1 MFIKKSL
8 LAVGLIAALAFA
20 APLNWPVSA
29 IAQEK
34 KPKPQILFTNVN
46 VFDGTSDTLAK
57 GMSVLVEGNLIKKIG
72 KGKIKADGAKVIDGG
87 GRTLMPG
94 LIDSHAHFNM
104 NGANLAHLEGMRWD
118 EIGASA
124 AAQAQDWLADGFTTV
139 RGMGGTATGLKKTID
154 SGLLDGPRIYPSG
167 SYISQTSGHGDITL
181 VSQNVDPS
189 RSNLVNLGITQL
201 ADGPDAVR
209 AAVRRNFADGASQ
222 IKIMVG
228 GGISSE
234 KGPLFASQYTDAE
247 IRAAVEEAAT
257 RDTYVAVHVY
267 QDAHIRRALELGVM
281 SIDHGQFISEDT
293 AVLLKE
299 KGAFIAPFT
308 AGITKEAFQHPAYS
322 VPGTPQYI
330 KGKEFQRDSENF
342 VEIIKKVQPK
352 LVMAV
357 DIVFLT
363 GTAARSARD
372 FEKFAFARFFGNP
385 QALRSMTSVPGE
397 LAALTGRNN
406 PYPGKLG
413 VIEEGAL
420 ADILVVDGNPL
431 DDITV
436 LGANP
441 KYLDAE
447 PRERGIETIRVIM
460 KDGQIYK
467 NTL

>member
-1 MFIKKSL
+1 MFIRKSL
-8 LAVGLIAALAFA
+8 LAVSLTAAISFSASA
-20 APLNWPVSA
+20 A
-29 IAQEK
+29 AQEQ
-34 KPKPQILFTNVN
+34 KPKPQVLFTNVN
-46 VFDGTSDTLAK
+46 IFDGKSDKLAE
-57 GMSVLVEGNLIKKIG
+57 GMSVLVEGNLIKKVAKEGIE
-72 KGKIKADGAKVIDGG
+72 ADPNATVIDGG

-104 NGANLAHLEGMRWD
+104 NGANLTHLEGMRWD
-118 EIGASA
+118 EIGARA

-154 SGLLDGPRIYPSG
+154 SGLLDGPRIFPSG

-247 IRAAVEEAAT
+247 IRAAVKEAAT

-281 SIDHGQFISEDT
+281 SIEHGQFISEQT
-293 AVLLKE
+293 AILLKE

-330 KGKEFQRDSENF
+330 KGKEFQRDSKNF

-363 GTAARSARD
+363 GEAARSARD
-372 FEKFAFARFFGNP
+372 FEMFAFARFFGNP

-447 PRERGIETIRVIM
+447 PRERGIKTMPFIM